1 MLTEAIISL
10 GAIGFA
16 LGAGL
21 SLAAKKFAVE
31 VDPKEAAAQAVL
43 PGANCGAC
51 GYPGCSGFAAAVAR
65 GEAPVNAC
73 VVGGEAVVKQLAAIM
88 GVEASANEK
97 KVAVIFCAGGNAEA
111 KMKFEYYGAQDCRAA
126 ILVAG
131 GNKACSNSCLGLAS
145 CVKVCPFEAM
155 EMNEN
160 GLPVVFEDKCT
171 GCGKCVEECPKQIIS
186 LIPISKK
193 VHIRCSSRDKGAVVK
208 KYCGVGC
215 IACGS
220 CVKICPFEAIT
231 LIDNLA
237 QINYDKCTNCGLCVR
252 VCPTHTIQDYMKERL
267 KAFINEGCNGCTI
280 CAKVCPVD
288 AISGNPKELHV
299 VDPAKCIG
307 CMMCVPRC
315 PKKVIEL
322 VVPEEMLIGAKK

>member
-10 GAIGFA
+10 GTIGFA

-21 SLAAKKFAVE
+21 SLAAKKLAVE
-31 VDPKEAAAQAVL
+31 IDLKEAAAQAVL

-97 KVAVIFCAGGNAEA
+97 KVAVIFCAGGNTEA
-111 KMKFEYYGAQDCRAA
+111 KKKFEYYGAQDCRAA

-131 GNKACSNSCLGLAS
+131 GNKTCSNSCLGLAS
-145 CVKVCPFEAM
+145 CVKVCPFDAM

-193 VHIRCSSRDKGAVVK
+193 VHIRFS
-208 KYCGVGC
+208 
-215 IACGS
+215 
-220 CVKICPFEAIT
+220 
-231 LIDNLA
+231 
-237 QINYDKCTNCGLCVR
+237 
-252 VCPTHTIQDYMKERL
+252 
-267 KAFINEGCNGCTI
+267 
-280 CAKVCPVD
+280 
-288 AISGNPKELHV
+288 
-299 VDPAKCIG
+299 
-307 CMMCVPRC
+307 
-315 PKKVIEL
+315 
-322 VVPEEMLIGAKK
+322 